1 MYAKFRGK
9 NQQAQSA
16 RRNIIAGKRDEK
28 APKVIMLKI
37 TGPNGES
44 WGELVAAAKE
54 FKTGSVGFYAS
65 GKIVNPANPEATYQV
80 GCNITLVGSKTDA

>member
-1 MYAKFRGK
+1 M
-9 NQQAQSA
+9 
-16 RRNIIAGKRDEK
+16 AGKRDEQ
-28 APKVIMLKI
+28 APKVIVLKI

-80 GCNITLVGSKTDA
+80 GCNITLVGSKADA